1 MVMLPRP
8 LHPKAP
14 LFEEDTS
21 WSQKPLGLNPALPHC
36 GQDMLSCLCC
46 VLGSRMNVQSQ
57 PTHKGHQLLPRQLL
71 APVVGAK
78 VGGAQA
84 LSSQGGQGRTSK
96 SGPKGE
102 ARASQG
108 KKAGEWRREGAAGV
122 GRGLMVQTLRRDSPD
137 LNTLICK
144 VGVSLVLLF
153 YGFEK

>member
-1 MVMLPRP
+1 
-8 LHPKAP
+8 
-14 LFEEDTS
+14 
-21 WSQKPLGLNPALPHC
+21 
-36 GQDMLSCLCC
+36 
-46 VLGSRMNVQSQ
+46 MNVQSQ

-108 KKAGEWRREGAAGV
+108 KKAGEWRREGAAEV